1 MKLFDRARSGVAA
14 AIGIAVLGLVTTS
27 CSGGSSGGVQ
37 GIDQPPKLALHGAV
51 PSEHAPK
58 PSFQLV
64 TTDGK
69 PFDFAADTRGK
80 VTLLYF
86 GYTHCPDEC
95 PTAMA
100 DVAAALRRTDPAVA
114 KQVEVVFATTDPWRD
129 NKKVLRKWLDRFS
142 PSFIGLTGTPSQ
154 VAAAEVAMSM
164 PISKREA
171 APKKYGSGK
180 YAVTHF
186 AAVLAYGRD
195 DRVATLYPSG
205 ITPAEI
211 AADLPVLVKG

>member
-1 MKLFDRARSGVAA
+1 MNLFGRLRPGSAAVSAVAA
-14 AIGIAVLGLVTTS
+14 IAMLATG
-27 CSGGSSGGVQ
+27 CSGGSSGGTQ
-37 GIDQPPKLALHGAV
+37 TLDQPPKHALHGAI
-51 PSEHAPK
+51 PSDHALK

-69 PFDFAADTRGK
+69 PFDFATDTHGK
-80 VTLLYF
+80 ATLLYF

-100 DVAAALRRTDPAVA
+100 DVAAALRRTDPAIA
-114 KQVEVVFATTDPWRD
+114 SQVDVVFATTDPWRD
-129 NKKVLRKWLDRFS
+129 NSKVLRKWLDRFS
-142 PSFIGLTGTPSQ
+142 TSFIGLTGTPSQ
-154 VAAAEVAMSM
+154 VAGAEVAMGM

-180 YAVTHF
+180 YAVSHF

>member
-1 MKLFDRARSGVAA
+1 MNLLSRLRSGGAAVSALAVVA
-14 AIGIAVLGLVTTS
+14 LVTAG
-27 CSGGSSGGVQ
+27 CSSASSGGTQ
-37 GIDQPPKLALHGAV
+37 TLDQPPKQALHGAI
-51 PSEHAPK
+51 PSDHALK

-69 PFDFAADTRGK
+69 PFDFARDTHGK
-80 VTLLYF
+80 ATLLYF

-100 DVAAALRRTDPAVA
+100 DVAAALRRTDPSIAQ
-114 KQVEVVFATTDPWRD
+114 QVDVVFATTDPWRD
-129 NKKVLRKWLDRFS
+129 NKHVLRKWLDRFS
-142 PSFIGLTGTPSQ
+142 TSFIGLTGTPSQ
-154 VAAAEVAMSM
+154 VAGAEVAMGM

-171 APKKYGSGK
+171 APKNYGSGK
-180 YAVTHF
+180 YAVSHF

>member
-1 MKLFDRARSGVAA
+1 MAVVAA
-14 AIGIAVLGLVTTS
+14 LRLVAG
-27 CSGGSSGGVQ
+27 CGGSSSGGTQ
-37 GIDQPPKLALHGAV
+37 TLDQPTTAAPTLHGAI
-51 PSEHAPK
+51 PSDHALK
-58 PSFQLV
+58 PSFHLTTTNGQLY
-64 TTDGK
+64 
-69 PFDFAADTRGK
+69 DFAADTHGK

-100 DVAAALRRTDPAVA
+100 DVAAALRRTDPSVA
-114 KQVEVVFATTDPWRD
+114 NQVKVVFVTTDPWRD
-129 NKKVLRKWLDRFS
+129 TSKVLRKWLDRFS
-142 PSFIGLTGTPSQ
+142 TSFIGLTGTPTQ
-154 VAAAEVAMSM
+154 VAGAEVAMGM

-171 APKKYGSGK
+171 APKSYGSGK
-180 YAVTHF
+180 YAVQHF
-186 AAVLAYGRD
+186 AAVMAYGRD